1 MPTPDV
7 TTTALTAGSK
17 VGRAF
22 SVISL
27 IPSLFL
33 VMLMWAV
40 IASGAV
46 TGPPDLQKLALAF
59 SDLSLGTA
67 AVALLAA
74 FAVGY
79 VLHPIQFALTQGLEG
94 YWGTSK
100 LGQTLMTR
108 GIKRNRLRQMSL
120 HEQLRETN
128 LALERIDYFTRRY
141 PDEDPADPAVAF
153 LVAQQ
158 QLGKALGELP
168 ENSERVMATR
178 LGNVLRRHEDLTGK
192 AYGLPGVEVVPP
204 LTLVANPQ
212 RNAYMSESAE
222 QLDVAVS
229 VCAVTSL
236 ATLLVA
242 AATLT
247 DGWWLLTALVPYVV
261 CMIAYRGA
269 ISVAQSYG
277 IAMRRLVD
285 LDRFALYEAL
295 RLPLPSNATEETRT
309 AAVVEEQFAGKAIF
323 TRYVHPKSSDS
334 S

>member
-33 VMLMWAV
+33 VMLVWAV

-46 TGPPDLQKLALAF
+46 TSRPNVEQLAVAF
-59 SDLSLGTA
+59 SDLSLG
-67 AVALLAA
+67 AVAIALLIA

-79 VLHPIQFALTQGLEG
+79 VLHPIQFALTQFLEG

-100 LGQTLMTR
+100 IGQTLMVR
-108 GIKRNRLRQMSL
+108 GIKRNRLRQL
-120 HEQLRETN
+120 ILNKELRETN
-128 LALERIDYFTRRY
+128 KALERIDYFTRTY
-141 PDEDPADPAVAF
+141 PDEDPTDPAVPHF
-153 LVAQQ
+153 VAQQ

-178 LGNVLRRHEDLTGK
+178 LGNVLRRHEDLAGK
-192 AYGLPGVEVVPP
+192 AYGLPGVDVVPP
-204 LTLVANPQ
+204 LTLVADANHS
-212 RNAYMSESAE
+212 AYMSESAE
-222 QLDVAVS
+222 QLDAAVS
-229 VCAVTSL
+229 VCAVTSV
-236 ATLLVA
+236 ATLIVA
-242 AATLT
+242 ATTLT
-247 DGWWLLTALVPYVV
+247 DGWWLLTALVPYAV
-261 CMIAYRGA
+261 CLVAYRGA
-269 ISVAQSYG
+269 ISVAHSYG

-295 RLPLPSNATEETRT
+295 RLPLPADATQEAAT
-309 AAVVEEQFAGKAIF
+309 AGVVKNQLEGTHTF
-323 TRYVHPKSSDS
+323 TKYVHPEAGETP
-334 S
+334 